1 VRSWRPPSGPGVR
14 LDSGVGKGSAVDPAF
29 GTLLAKLIVTG
40 DSRAA
45 ALRRARR
52 ALREFEVEGVAT
64 SLPFHRWLVAQ
75 EAFAP
80 PLGKPFSVH
89 AGWIEAQYP

>member
-1 VRSWRPPSGPGVR
+1 VR
-14 LDSGVGKGSAVDPAF
+14 LDSGVSQGSSVAPEF

-40 DSRAA
+40 DSRVE

-52 ALREFEVEGVAT
+52 ALHEFEVEGVAT
-64 SLPFHRWLVAQ
+64 SLPLYRWLVAQ

-80 PLGKPFSVH
+80 LPGQLFSVH
-89 AGWIEAQYP
+89 AGWIEAQFPDGAAHPF